1 MMNAL
6 TPKVIDIIARPFILV
21 PEQSMAFFSS
31 ITKGSRVC
39 CRLINVHYFAVSLS
53 FGILIAHFNPRSL
66 SAFAAVVTPFIFIPE
81 ERIISGVPTCQGFLH
96 SSSEGLPC
104 DTHTHTRGRKSNSTI
119 EGGRGYLT
127 QKKSGHFTV
136 LSRQPPTIANHLVFT
151 PHHRIVC
158 VTTFLAIAYFFVI
171 TCMWIGLKCSRRR
184 RTFVWT
190 LHIFSSAGLCQ
201 QSYCSG
207 AGIGPPSARATA
219 VRLSTQVCQK
229 PLPDQILWEATFPPY
244 LQIVYFLFW
253 KFSMFKFL
261 RFSFFSLKLD
271 HMRAKIPNR
280 IFSHIKFFRPISTKP
295 YDKYVK
301 HW

>member
-127 QKKSGHFTV
+127 QKKIRTFYC
-136 LSRQPPTIANHLVFT
+136 L
-151 PHHRIVC
+151 
-158 VTTFLAIAYFFVI
+158 VTTATNDCQPFGFHTTPQNRLCDNFSCYCVLLCHHMYVDWVEMFQTEKNFCMNLA
-171 TCMWIGLKCSRRR
+171 
-184 RTFVWT
+184 
-190 LHIFSSAGLCQ
+190 HI
-201 QSYCSG
+201 
-207 AGIGPPSARATA
+207 
-219 VRLSTQVCQK
+219 
-229 PLPDQILWEATFPPY
+229 
-244 LQIVYFLFW
+244 
-253 KFSMFKFL
+253 
-261 RFSFFSLKLD
+261 
-271 HMRAKIPNR
+271 
-280 IFSHIKFFRPISTKP
+280 
-295 YDKYVK
+295 
-301 HW
+301 